1 MNRLLRSFAFAF
13 QGLKAAFAGE
23 PNFRIHTLVALLVI
37 GLGFYFHIPAMEWV
51 MIMIC
56 IGLVL
61 MAELFNT
68 ALETIVNIISPQHQ
82 HLAGKAKDVAAA
94 AVVVVVVISV
104 ISGFLIFTKY
114 LFAV

>member
-1 MNRLLRSFAFAF
+1 MKRLIRSFAFAF
-13 QGLKAAFAGE
+13 RGFKAAFAGE

-37 GLGFYFHIPAMEWV
+37 VLGFYFHIPATEWI
-51 MIMIC
+51 MILIC

-68 ALETIVNIISPQHQ
+68 AMETIVDIVSPQHQ
-82 HLAGKAKDVAAA
+82 LLAGKAKDVAAA
-94 AVVVVVVISV
+94 AVVVTVVISV
-104 ISGFLIFTKY
+104 AVGFLIFKKY